1 MANPSQT
8 KLILYLIIL
17 MGLVG
22 GFLFNGQSDPSEA
35 VAPQPQD
42 ISSADLN
49 AFSSLKV
56 DYTVLQDERF
66 IDLRIFGEFPIPTS
80 APGKSNPFQ

>member
-1 MANPSQT
+1 MANQSQT

-17 MGLVG
+17 LGLVG
-22 GFLFNGQSDPSEA
+22 GFLFNGQSDPNEA

-42 ISSADLN
+42 ISSSGLN
-49 AFSSLKV
+49 VFSSLEV
-56 DYTVLQDERF
+56 NYTFLQDERF